1 MIYGYIRVSTDKQDL
16 ANQQFELE
24 KFAAANGFNID
35 GWIDETI
42 SGAKDYRKRAL
53 FPLMKRLKAGDR
65 IVCAELS
72 RLGRELMMIMEILR
86 YCLEHGIE
94 IWTHKD
100 NYRLGNDVQ
109 SKVLAFAFGLS
120 AEIERNL
127 ISQRTKEALARK
139 RAEGVIL
146 GRPKGSKSSR
156 TKLTGKEDIIRGC
169 LAAGFSVNATA
180 RKVKVHRL
188 TLSKFITDNNLKEVP
203 HA

>member
-16 ANQQFELE
+16 ANQKFEITN
-24 KFAAANGFNID
+24 FAAANGFAID

-42 SGAKDYRKRAL
+42 SGAKDYKKRAL
-53 FPLMKRLKAGDR
+53 FPLMKRLKPGDR

-100 NYRLGNDVQ
+100 GYKLGNDIQ

-146 GRPKGSKSSR
+146 GRPKGAKSSR
-156 TKLTGKEDIIRGC
+156 TKLTGKDELIRNC
-169 LAAGFSVNATA
+169 LAAGFSRSQIA
-180 RKVKVHRL
+180 RRLKVHRMTL
-188 TLSKFITDNNLKEVP
+188 TKYINENLTVE
-203 HA
+203 AE